1 MEVSFTSN
9 MFYLRYLGRMLA
21 VAKEAIDGKIIG
33 TIPTQ
38 IISYESIKSISL
50 DVKDQ
55 SIESRRRSIVWHRSP
70 DYKSPYSEKVK
81 DHENDEID
89 DFFDALNK

>member
-1 MEVSFTSN
+1 MV
-9 MFYLRYLGRMLA
+9 
-21 VAKEAIDGKIIG
+21 
-33 TIPTQ
+33 
-38 IISYESIKSISL
+38 SISI

-70 DYKSPYSEKVK
+70 DYKSPYNEPKV
-81 DHENDEID
+81 DDSENDEID